1 MNTTRCRLAKAI
13 WVDARRV
20 PLIINGERGIS
31 AETVLLFARFFG
43 NSAGF
48 WMGLPSQYDLDTT
61 EDNLA
66 ERLSSV
72 VAYSAAG
79 SEGSGVEES
88 SLRVTET

>member
-20 PLIINGERGIS
+20 HVIINGERGIS